1 VIIRVAFGSGDNNV
15 LPSDRDVSSINFT
28 PYEGFAF
35 DNVFVGEKQRNVLV
49 EYFTNAGISAT
60 SNDYLNN
67 LFTNQF
73 TFKDSADFF
82 KIQYH
87 IANPSPDV
95 INSENPIDP
104 AARSLYY
111 GVSQPPAAIMD
122 GVLGNYF
129 GTAFNGDQTKIT
141 AVELD
146 RRALEDP
153 LFAIQVTQNPTTN
166 DSINLTVNYEYIA
179 QQSVTTPYTFQ
190 VALVE
195 GDVNG
200 NLNVLRKMLLGSEG
214 LTVNQTWNNG
224 TIQNIPVKSIVNVPV
239 QDGNNLYLVAFV
251 QDRNT
256 KRIHQSRVIQSEF
269 KVPTTVVGIGDD
281 PVLAQVKDLV
291 VFPNPASNK
300 VNFGIESGFG
310 NVAPIQGYTWSI
322 IDQRGVEVL
331 RGTLNED
338 LSEPQQVELD
348 RLANGM
354 YIVTFSKGNRVVVQ
368 KKLAVMNRH

>member
-1 VIIRVAFGSGDNNV
+1 
-15 LPSDRDVSSINFT
+15 
-28 PYEGFAF
+28 
-35 DNVFVGEKQRNVLV
+35 
-49 EYFTNAGISAT
+49 
-60 SNDYLNN
+60 
-67 LFTNQF
+67 
-73 TFKDSADFF
+73 
-82 KIQYH
+82 
-87 IANPSPDV
+87 
-95 INSENPIDP
+95 
-104 AARSLYY
+104 
-111 GVSQPPAAIMD
+111 
-122 GVLGNYF
+122 LGNYF